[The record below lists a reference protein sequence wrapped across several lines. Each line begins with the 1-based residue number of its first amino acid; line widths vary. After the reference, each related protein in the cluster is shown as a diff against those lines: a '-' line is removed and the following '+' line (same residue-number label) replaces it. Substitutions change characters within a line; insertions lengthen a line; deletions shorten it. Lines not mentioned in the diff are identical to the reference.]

1 MYRFGAARLVIP
13 GEIFFPGRSRGFG
26 GKYRREKGKMRIDFA
41 YCMKY
46 NKQKQETA
54 RNLTEAVR
62 FGGRIPESKKHGP
75 GYAAAA
81 DGPEY

>member
-1 MYRFGAARLVIP
+1 MTKQEA
-13 GEIFFPGRSRGFG
+13 
-26 GKYRREKGKMRIDFA
+26 IDF
-41 YCMKY
+41 MIKKVEELERDRLSHQPDP
-46 NKQKQETA
+46 NKQKQEA
-54 RNLTEAVR
+54 ALNLTEAVR